1 MEELFLNVLFG
12 VLFISIFIVVFF
24 FSYARIMEK
33 NVIEIQT
40 EQVVDYFFDDFVILL
55 QNDQVKDLAKQ
66 MLSNL
71 DSYTEDDDARI
82 KAKNQDIINQSL
94 MLISIFAT
102 LLLLLIIF
110 LFVKNCNKI
119 DLQKMFLKNVALLL
133 VVALTEF
140 LFTTYIASKYIS
152 FDPNYIKY
160 TLTDAMKE
168 FAEETWIIG
177 CFVTTLLSVSPN
189 IGINNIK

>member
-1 MEELFLNVLFG
+1 MEELFLKVLFG

-71 DSYTEDDDARI
+71 DSYTQDDDARI
-82 KAKNQDIINQSL
+82 KAKNQEIINQSL

-102 LLLLLIIF
+102 ILLLLIIF

-168 FAEETWIIG
+168 FAEET
-177 CFVTTLLSVSPN
+177 
-189 IGINNIK
+189 

>member
-82 KAKNQDIINQSL
+82 KAKNQEIINQSL

-102 LLLLLIIF
+102 VLLLLIIF

-119 DLQKMFLKNVALLL
+119 NLQKMFLKNVALLL

-168 FAEETWIIG
+168 FAEET
-177 CFVTTLLSVSPN
+177 
-189 IGINNIK
+189 

>member
-82 KAKNQDIINQSL
+82 NAKNQEIINQSL

-102 LLLLLIIF
+102 VLLLLIIF

-168 FAEETWIIG
+168 FAEET
-177 CFVTTLLSVSPN
+177 
-189 IGINNIK
+189 

>member
-1 MEELFLNVLFG
+1 MEELILNVLFG

-82 KAKNQDIINQSL
+82 KAKNQEIINQSL

-102 LLLLLIIF
+102 VILLLIIF

-168 FAEETWIIG
+168 FAEET
-177 CFVTTLLSVSPN
+177 
-189 IGINNIK
+189 

>member
-71 DSYTEDDDARI
+71 DSYTQDDDARI
-82 KAKNQDIINQSL
+82 KAKNQEIINQSL

-102 LLLLLIIF
+102 ILLLLIIF

-168 FAEETWIIG
+168 FAEET
-177 CFVTTLLSVSPN
+177 
-189 IGINNIK
+189 

>member
-168 FAEETWIIG
+168 FAEET
-177 CFVTTLLSVSPN
+177 
-189 IGINNIK
+189 